1 MKIDNTDSVDLFPTA
16 EEIFRENT
24 DTIFL
29 LENRRR
35 SLIIVF
41 VLVAAVIA
49 AFCVIAIPFAFDLL
63 MEVSGTSSAAD
74 NRLTGNVIFTIACA
88 IAFIFFEYEFLDDI
102 YRSISK
108 RKLMAVIAGRLNMKY
123 RRSGFFYL
131 TEIYDHHILPP
142 YRTRK
147 VEEGFSG
154 KYKGFRIEFQD
165 FFINPV
171 RRIFDGQGI
180 TSIMTGHHHYGLAM
194 RIKLNKSF
202 KHHTVLLPA
211 RDLNRILGNL
221 PNANLFL
228 HEDVDLVY
236 NDFHRHFICLSTSQ
250 IESRYVLDPAVI
262 ERFTI
267 LAETFDTDR
276 ISASFMDDEMVVL
289 MRPVINLFE
298 VGSLR
303 DPVTVLTIER
313 SLQQIKALCDMVE
326 IFELSPFA
334 GLGAR
339 VKDGMSNL
347 G

>member
-1 MKIDNTDSVDLFPTA
+1 MKIDNTDSVDLFPAA

-24 DTIFL
+24 ETIFW

-35 SLIIVF
+35 NLLIVF
-41 VLVAAVIA
+41 FLVAIA
-49 AFCVIAIPFAFDLL
+49 ISVFCVFAIPFAFDLL
-63 MEVSGTSSAAD
+63 MEASATSGTAG
-74 NRLTGNVIFTIACA
+74 NKLTGNVIFIIACA
-88 IAFIFFEYEFLDDI
+88 ISFIFFEYEFLDDI
-102 YRSISK
+102 YRAISK
-108 RKLMAVIAGRLNMKY
+108 RKMMAIIAARLNMKY
-123 RRSGFFYL
+123 RRAGFFYL
-131 TEIYDHHILPP
+131 TEIYDHHILPA
-142 YRTRK
+142 YKTRK

-180 TSIMTGHHHYGLAM
+180 TSIMTSHHHYGLAM
-194 RIKLNKSF
+194 RITLNKSF

-250 IESRYVLDPAVI
+250 IEARYVLDPAVMK
-262 ERFTI
+262 RFTI

-313 SLQQIKALCDMVE
+313 SLQQIKALCDMVR
-326 IFELSPFA
+326 IFELNAFA

-339 VKDGMSNL
+339 VKDYTKDL